1 MIEVVSAGFLSIIVD
16 SGRYGYAHLGVP
28 PSSALDRFS
37 YRILQYLL
45 ENPDNAP
52 ALEVMGNDLR
62 LQFAEEMTFA
72 ITGARVAATLDD
84 VPVAAWSALRAKKGS
99 CLRVRE
105 VKEGLRYYIG
115 FSGTMDV
122 EPVLGSCTTNL
133 ECNFGGF
140 HGRPFI
146 KGDTIL
152 LRDLRMPGEL
162 RRVPGNMIPSM
173 REPHVIR
180 VIAGPEADRFVPRS
194 IAFLENRGDAVLF
207 NVTSRLNRTG
217 IRLEGSPFVF
227 REEVE
232 KSIISEGILP
242 GTVQVP
248 PDGLPII
255 NLAERTVGGYARL
268 AVTADIDMDRL
279 AHVKPGDRVFLRA
292 IDIDE
297 AQRLWWAR
305 RDALSFYCKKQ

>member
-1 MIEVVSAGFLSIIVD
+1 MIEVAAAGFLSIIVD
-16 SGRYGYAHLGVP
+16 SGRYGHAHIGVP

-37 YRILQYLL
+37 YGILQYLL
-45 ENPDNAP
+45 ENPDNSP

-62 LQFAEEMTFA
+62 LQFAEEVTFA

-84 VPVAAWSALRAKKGS
+84 VPVAAWSALRARKGS

-115 FSGTMDV
+115 FAGTMDV

-146 KGDTIL
+146 KGDVISMKG
-152 LRDLRMPGEL
+152 LRMPGEL
-162 RRVPGNMIPSM
+162 RRVPETMIPSM

-194 IAFLENRGDAVLF
+194 VAFLENRVDAALF

-217 IRLEGSPFVF
+217 IRLVGPPLMF

-232 KSIISEGILP
+232 KSIISEGVLP

-255 NLAERTVGGYARL
+255 CLAERTVGGYARL

-279 AHVKPGDRVFLRA
+279 AHIKPGDRVLLRA
-292 IDIDE
+292 IDIEE
-297 AQRLWWAR
+297 AQRLWSAR
-305 RDALSFYCKKQ
+305 RDGMSFYCKKQ